1 MRFMQQSVPKVA
13 IDVNIGGVYSCARRY
28 EHGRGGSSCDRR
40 SEGVKVSTMLI
51 ANATKDVHDART
63 RHRVEM
69 VERTRLR
76 RLVER
81 VDAAIEACEETHLQ
95 GIKEV
100 TPELA
105 EQAHKVF
112 TFARRAVRLSGIEE
126 ARIALEETLARRQV
140 KITEIMDMLWT
151 IQEITFD
158 LMLPWR
164 TDLPEDVEDP
174 NAESTAGIWRQFH
187 AIA

>member
-1 MRFMQQSVPKVA
+1 
-13 IDVNIGGVYSCARRY
+13 
-28 EHGRGGSSCDRR
+28 
-40 SEGVKVSTMLI
+40 MLI
-51 ANATKDVHDART
+51 ENATKDVHKART
-63 RHRVEM
+63 RHRIEM

-81 VDAAIEACEETHLQ
+81 VDACIESCEETHLQ

-105 EQAHKVF
+105 ERAQKVF
-112 TFARRAVRLSGIEE
+112 TFARRAVRISGDPN
-126 ARIALEETLARRQV
+126 AALALEETLARRQL
-140 KITEIMDMLWT
+140 KITEVMDMLWT

-164 TDLPEDVEDP
+164 TDLPEDVEE
-174 NAESTAGIWRQFH
+174 AEGDSTAGIWRQFH